1 MAGSVMR
8 VPTLVLN
15 RGDDLVM
22 LVAWEYGEYFW
33 EAILDAGE
41 TIGVAR
47 TSVVAAEAPQAE
59 AQEQE
64 QTA

>member
-1 MAGSVMR
+1 MR

-41 TIGVAR
+41 TIGIAR
-47 TSVVAAEAPQAE
+47 TSVVAAEAPHEE